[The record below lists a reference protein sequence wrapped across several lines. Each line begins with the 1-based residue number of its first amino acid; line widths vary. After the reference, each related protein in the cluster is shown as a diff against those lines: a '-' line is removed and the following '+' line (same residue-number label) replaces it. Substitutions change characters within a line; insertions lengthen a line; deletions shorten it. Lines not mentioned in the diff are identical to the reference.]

1 MLWEVVCGDTAAQE
15 AERLGIVRRG
25 QAGVAR
31 LTPKSGFKGKFI
43 RVHGTIQCHGCRT
56 HIPFEEEFWIGLFGG
71 GSEVVCHSCG
81 NRLSIGQSSK
91 TLGGAEVLFIYVMP
105 MTEQYGQRLDP
116 IELSVTQI
124 DGEDVGATKQRGT
137 TAAEYRE
144 GQMVSCEKCGK
155 QVRVQFQKKGTIAI
169 ADPQALQTTALR
181 CQDCG
186 FITCYSCASASVQL
200 MLVCPSCKGLGGP
213 SFFPG

>member
-1 MLWEVVCGDTAAQE
+1 MSWEVVCGDAAAQE

-31 LTPKSGFKGKFI
+31 LKPMGGFKGNSIKV
-43 RVHGTIQCHGCRT
+43 RGTIQCHGCRT
-56 HIPFEEEFWIGLFGG
+56 HIPFEEEFWIGVFGG

-91 TLGGAEVLFIYVMP
+91 TLDGAEVLFIYVMP
-105 MTEQYGQRLDP
+105 MTEQYGQRPSP
-116 IELSVTQI
+116 IGLSVTQV
-124 DGEDVGATKQRGT
+124 DGEDVGAAVQKGT
-137 TAAEYRE
+137 VPAEYHE
-144 GQMVSCEKCGK
+144 GQMVSCEKCEK
-155 QVRVQFQKKGTIAI
+155 QVRVQFQKKGTMAI
-169 ADPQALQTTALR
+169 ADPQALQTAALG

-186 FITCYSCASASVQL
+186 FITCYSCASASGQM

-213 SFFPG
+213 SLFPG